1 MPVCAIYLYYSDEYS
16 RAVLSPMDIT
26 GLGSVFD
33 FGSKILDK
41 IFPDPAAKA
50 QAQLELLKQTQ
61 AGEFKEMDAALAEAQ
76 AQSAVNQVEAASPDT
91 FVAGWRPFIGW
102 VCGSAFA
109 INFVI
114 GPMGEWLAL
123 LAGKTAHFPTLD
135 VATMMPV
142 LMGMLGLGGMRTY
155 EKFKGVA

>member
-1 MPVCAIYLYYSDEYS
+1 
-16 RAVLSPMDIT
+16 MDIT

-41 IFPDPAAKA
+41 IFPDPAQKA
-50 QAQLELLKQTQ
+50 QAQLELLKQQQ
-61 AGEFKEMDAALAEAQ
+61 AGEFKEMDMALAEMQ
-76 AQSAVNQVEAASPDT
+76 AQTDVNKIEAANPEV
-91 FVAGWRPFIGW
+91 FVSGWRPFIGW

-114 GPMGEWLAL
+114 GPMGEWIAL
-123 LAGKTAHFPTLD
+123 LAGKSAHFPTLD

-142 LMGMLGLGGMRTY
+142 LLGMLGIGGMRTY